1 VRLGDHAL
9 NLTALLNN
17 DRTYSELFADGTL
30 DRFLAAG
37 HSTWS
42 AVRAILTDR
51 LTDPGQSSAI
61 EKLLIPLSEANEMMP
76 MTIGDYVD
84 FYASEHHATNV
95 GRILRPGGAPL
106 TPNWKHLPIGYHGR
120 AGTIVVSGTDIRRP
134 QGQARQPDGSVRFG
148 PSQQLDMEAEVG
160 FVLGGQT
167 KLGEPIPLARAR
179 QYLFGVCL
187 LNDWS
192 ARDIQAWE
200 YVPLGPFLGKSFGT
214 SMSAWITPLAAL
226 DHAWTA
232 PPPREPTP
240 LPYLDDHTDCAALD
254 IAIEI
259 AVNGTVVSR
268 PPFASMYWT
277 SAQMLAHMTVN
288 GASVRPGDLL
298 ASGTVS
304 GAGAA
309 ERGSLLELTWN
320 GTQPIRLLDE
330 RNLAFLE
337 DGDEVVLT
345 ATAPAA
351 RGRIALGECRGRV
364 LPAAASGF

>member
-1 VRLGDHAL
+1 
-9 NLTALLNN
+9 
-17 DRTYSELFADGTL
+17 
-30 DRFLAAG
+30 
-37 HSTWS
+37 
-42 AVRAILTDR
+42 
-51 LTDPGQSSAI
+51 
-61 EKLLIPLSEANEMMP
+61 
-76 MTIGDYVD
+76 
-84 FYASEHHATNV
+84 
-95 GRILRPGGAPL
+95 
-106 TPNWKHLPIGYHGR
+106 
-120 AGTIVVSGTDIRRP
+120 
-134 QGQARQPDGSVRFG
+134 
-148 PSQQLDMEAEVG
+148 MEAEVG